1 MLSSTKHLE
10 YTATLWKSLCLFLYN
25 FFPVDSI
32 DTEVQYTKLS
42 HQRTGDRITR
52 SCMWKNECIQLH
64 TWCAPSFSLP
74 NPSHIFRRIRRDEK
88 KKIISYL
95 PPAACL
101 TLSLITRH
109 FNAWD
114 IFNMNCTRIHR
125 KYAYCLSFSLAL
137 FLLFFFFNRFSF
149 SQSIGITIRKLI
161 YLFVLIRPL
170 IKATNRIV
178 IFVFTS
184 SFSVINVCFSI

>member
-1 MLSSTKHLE
+1 MKIPLLISLQFFSRRFYWYRSTVHEIVSSTHRRQNYEIMYVEKRMHTIA
-10 YTATLWKSLCLFLYN
+10 YMMRTIIFTSKSVSYFS
-25 FFPVDSI
+25 P
-32 DTEVQYTKLS
+32 
-42 HQRTGDRITR
+42 HQ
-52 SCMWKNECIQLH
+52 K
-64 TWCAPSFSLP
+64 
-74 NPSHIFRRIRRDEK
+74 RRE

-125 KYAYCLSFSLAL
+125 KYANCLSFSLAL

>member
-88 KKIISYL
+88 KNSFLIFLPLLVSLFRWLLDISML
-95 PPAACL
+95 EIFLIWIVHVFIANMR
-101 TLSLITRH
+101 TVSHFLSP
-109 FNAWD
+109 
-114 IFNMNCTRIHR
+114 
-125 KYAYCLSFSLAL
+125 
-137 FLLFFFFNRFSF
+137 FFF
-149 SQSIGITIRKLI
+149 
-161 YLFVLIRPL
+161 
-170 IKATNRIV
+170 
-178 IFVFTS
+178 S
-184 SFSVINVCFSI
+184 SFFLIGFFFSIDWHNNSQIDLFIRFNSTAYKGHK